1 MLYKKTSTVEVL
13 FVCFFTI
20 KNTLN
25 SPLICIIFK
34 TNSIFQRNGDGVSVH
49 MFSRFF
55 LIFLKCSLS
64 MSGSK
69 NALKK
74 RGLLCEI

>member
-34 TNSIFQRNGDGVSVH
+34 TNSIIQRNGDGVSVH
-49 MFSRFF
+49 MFSKFF
-55 LIFLKCSLS
+55 NFPLMFPINVWFEKYIKKEGSSL
-64 MSGSK
+64 
-69 NALKK
+69 
-74 RGLLCEI
+74 